1 MMPAD
6 FLWGAA
12 TSAYQIEGATHED
25 GRGQSIW
32 DSFAA
37 IPGKIADGSTGEP
50 ADDHYHRAHDD
61 VALMREVGL
70 RAYRFSVAWPRVQ
83 PQGRGRPN
91 AAGLDFYDRLV
102 ELLLESGIR
111 PFVTL
116 YHWDLPQALQDRGGW
131 TNRETIDRF
140 ADYADIV
147 SHRLGDRVHDWITH
161 NEPWVVAWL
170 GHATGVHA
178 PGLADPAL
186 YPRVAHNLLLSHG
199 VAMPVVRSNVRGG
212 AAGVGIVLN
221 LSPVEPAS
229 ERDEDERAA
238 LIHDGVLNR
247 WYLDALCK
255 GVYPADILERQP
267 IAVETDE
274 LETIARPIDFLGVNY
289 YSRAVVRMGPD
300 GRPVQTRP
308 DGEYTAM
315 RWEVYPQGLYDLLT
329 RLTRDYHPPALYVTE
344 NGAAFAD
351 VPGPDGAV
359 HDPRRVAYLEAHV
372 EQVARAVAA
381 GVPLRGY
388 FVWSLLD
395 NWEWA
400 EGYSKR
406 FGLIYVDYTTQ
417 ARTIKDSGHWYS
429 RFIAREG
436 GRT

>member
-12 TSAYQIEGATHED
+12 TSAYQIEGAAHED

-50 ADDHYHRAHDD
+50 AADHYHRARDD

-70 RAYRFSVAWPRVQ
+70 HAYRFSVAWPRVQ
-83 PQGRGRPN
+83 PEGRGRPN

-131 TNRETIDRF
+131 ANRETIDRF
-140 ADYADIV
+140 ADYAEIV

-186 YPRVAHNLLLSHG
+186 YPRVAHNLLLAHG
-199 VAMPVVRSNVRGG
+199 VATPVVRGNVRGG

-229 ERDEDERAA
+229 ARDEDERTA

-247 WYLDALCK
+247 WYLDALFK

-267 IAVETDE
+267 IEVETSE
-274 LETIARPIDFLGVNY
+274 METIATPIDFLGVNY
-289 YSRAVVRMGPD
+289 YSRAVVRMGPG
-300 GRPVQTRP
+300 GRPAQTRP
-308 DGEYTAM
+308 AGEYTAM
-315 RWEVYPQGLYDLLT
+315 GWEVYPQGLYDLLT

-351 VPGPDGAV
+351 APGPDGAV

-372 EQVARAVAA
+372 EQAARAVAA

-400 EGYSKR
+400 EGYTKR
-406 FGLIYVDYTTQ
+406 FGLVYVDYTTQ

-436 GRT
+436 E

>member
-6 FLWGAA
+6 LLWGAA

-25 GRGQSIW
+25 GRGESIW
-32 DSFAA
+32 DTFAA

-83 PQGRGRPN
+83 PEGRGRPN

-131 TNRETIDRF
+131 ANRETIDRF

-147 SHRLGDRVHDWITH
+147 SHRLGDRVHDWMTH

-178 PGLADPAL
+178 PGLAAPAL

-199 VAMPVVRSNVRGG
+199 MAAPVVRGNVRGG
-212 AAGVGIVLN
+212 TAGVGIVLN

-229 ERDEDERAA
+229 ARDEDERAA

-247 WYLDALCK
+247 WYLDALFK
-255 GVYPADILERQP
+255 GVYPADILERHP
-267 IAVETDE
+267 IAVEADE
-274 LETIARPIDFLGVNY
+274 LETIATPIDFLGVNY
-289 YSRAVVRMGPD
+289 YSRAVVRMGPA
-300 GRPVQTRP
+300 GRPAQTRP
-308 DGEYTAM
+308 AGEYTEM
-315 RWEVYPQGLYDLLT
+315 GWEVYPQGLYDLLT

-372 EQVARAVAA
+372 EQAAHAVAA

-400 EGYSKR
+400 EGYTKR
-406 FGLIYVDYTTQ
+406 FGLVYVDYTTQ
-417 ARTIKDSGHWYS
+417 ARTIKDSGRWYS
-429 RFIAREG
+429 RFIAGEG
-436 GRT
+436 E